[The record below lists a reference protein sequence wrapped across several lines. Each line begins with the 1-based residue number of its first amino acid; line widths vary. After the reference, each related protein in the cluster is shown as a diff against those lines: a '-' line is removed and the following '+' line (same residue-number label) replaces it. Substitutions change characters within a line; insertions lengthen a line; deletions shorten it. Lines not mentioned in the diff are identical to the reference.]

1 MPYNKHGQW
10 YLTDEAREILRD
22 DDAETSELEDAFRK
36 SGDLKAGQT
45 IVNLWDQGKDKWEDR
60 DAEGLTSSQIF
71 GVLQEYEKYITTGK
85 GKDWENGVPPA
96 GDVGGVEWGLGIERE
111 KGGNDLEF
119 DNKDPD
125 VIMNMLLGYHKD
137 DYDIDYAH
145 YNSNLAYRSTMARLH
160 TDKTLGFTDQ
170 RSNFTTRNQ
179 ILRAQAILREPGYDY
194 DDNWVRQNAMPYKDY
209 ELEAMEDF
217 KKFNQ
222 TRHFDEEYNITTYLD
237 QADSRALD
245 TKLRDARSKG
255 NFRRITE
262 PGQPENLNIVGGSAP
277 KEVYNAQ
284 GDRVIADGDVQ
295 SLYQRYLGRDYNKL
309 QDKNLDKTAKDYNP
323 KAIGKDEIAFWEK
336 EAKDNDWTYD
346 EVAGHIQNSDEGLQN
361 SDKGRLFYN
370 PNFDKAAKIS
380 AKIAKDP
387 TQTNAITPPTLTIRQ
402 LKGGVKKPSASSNLD
417 GFNVPIPKTGA

>member
-1 MPYNKHGQW
+1 MPYNKDGRW
-10 YLTDEAREILRD
+10 YLSKEAQTILED
-22 DDAETSELEDAFRK
+22 DDAEVSELESVFRK
-36 SGDLKAGQT
+36 SGDLKAGET
-45 IVNLWDQGKDKWEDR
+45 IHNLWDQGKDKWEAR
-60 DAEGLTSSQIF
+60 DAEGLSPVQMF
-71 GVLQEYEKYITTGK
+71 GVLKAYNKRAKADGW
-85 GKDWENGVPPA
+85 KDGVPPQE
-96 GDVGGVEWGLGIERE
+96 EWGLGIERE
-111 KGGNDLEF
+111 KSAGDLDFEG
-119 DNKDPD
+119 KDHGD
-125 VIMNMLLGYHKD
+125 IMEMLLGKHGKHN
-137 DYDIDYAH
+137 YDIDYAH
-145 YNSNLAYRSTMARLH
+145 YNSNLAYRSTMQRLH

-194 DDNWVRQNAMPYKDY
+194 DENQVRQNYMPYKDY

-309 QDKNLDKTAKDYNP
+309 QDKNLDKTDKDYDP

-346 EVAGHIQNSDEGLQN
+346 EVVGHIQNSDEGLRN
-361 SDKGRLFYN
+361 SDRGRVFYN

-417 GFNVPIPKTGA
+417 GFNVPIPKSGA